1 MTNQSVP
8 VHSFH
13 LRHHSSS
20 VPEPA
25 LKFPGVPARKQITK
39 KKRLAAAKKK
49 RVINV
54 LVVVLVAPAAT
65 AMSETVLKRALNATA
80 VCSDVAGGAKGKR
93 VRLAC
98 AMNVK
103 S

>member
-1 MTNQSVP
+1 
-8 VHSFH
+8 
-13 LRHHSSS
+13 

-39 KKRLAAAKKK
+39 KKTGWRWQKKSG
-49 RVINV
+49 VINV

-65 AMSETVLKRALNATA
+65 AVSETVLERALNATA
-80 VCSDVAGGAKGKR
+80 ICGDVAGGAKGKR